1 MKIAFYA
8 PLKPLDSPVPS
19 GDRQMGRMIVRALG
33 MAGHAVIQPSRLRL
47 WLREGGVEAQK
58 EKERAAIAEAQSLI
72 ERFRDEGAPDLWLT
86 YHLYHKA
93 PDWLGTRVADALSIP
108 YIAMEASRAER
119 RREGPWAYGFAAAET
134 MLKRADAVIA
144 CHRRDAAGL
153 AAVVAPERLTILPP
167 FIDAAPFTAS
177 ERLSVAGGPMR
188 LVTVAMMRAGDKMA
202 SYRVLA
208 EALGQI
214 GDLDWTL
221 RLVGD
226 GEMRETVLALLPRER
241 VEWRGELAPDEIA
254 GVYADADLFVWPAVN
269 EAYGLVFLEA
279 QASGLTVVAG
289 AAGGVPDI
297 VRDGETGWLAPVGDA
312 TAFAKA
318 LRIALADRTR
328 LAAMGGRAR
337 THVLEN
343 HDIHAASSRL
353 DAIVRQ
359 TCNAYRGSSAPS
371 CRQNQQS

>member
-19 GDRQMGRMIVRALG
+19 GDRQMGRLIVRALE
-33 MAGHAVIQPSRLRL
+33 MAGHEVIQPSRLRL
-47 WLREGGVEAQK
+47 WLRDGGVEAQK
-58 EKERAAIAEAQSLI
+58 EKERAAIAEARSLI
-72 ERFRDEGAPDLWLT
+72 DRFRNEGAPDLWLT

-93 PDWLGTRVADALSIP
+93 PDWLGTRVADALNIP

-119 RREGPWAYGFAAAET
+119 RREGPWAYGFAAADA
-134 MLKRADAVIA
+134 MLKRADAIIA

-167 FIDAAPFTAS
+167 FIDAAPLAAS
-177 ERLSVAGGPMR
+177 GRRPLADGPAR

-208 EALGQI
+208 EALEQI

-226 GEMRETVLALLPRER
+226 GEMREEVLALLPRER
-241 VEWRGELAPDEIA
+241 VEWCGELAPDEIA
-254 GVYADADLFVWPAVN
+254 GAYADADLFAWPAVR

-279 QASGLTVVAG
+279 QASGLPVVAG
-289 AAGGVPDI
+289 ATGGVPDI
-297 VRDGETGWLAPVGDA
+297 VRDRETGWLAPVGDA

-318 LRIALADRTR
+318 LRNALADRTR
-328 LAAMGGRAR
+328 LAAMGKRAR
-337 THVLEN
+337 AHVLEH
-343 HDIHAASSRL
+343 HDIRAASSRL

-371 CRQNQQS
+371 CRQHQQS